1 MITESKN
8 ITACYSSICWYYK
21 SIDLPGSRKYIQ
33 SSLMAANSR
42 KQWKDGPPADL
53 IYFYEDFTKLYN
65 ATTHLVA
72 AGCKRQAAIIDAT
85 IDIDDC
91 SNTSF
96 YCAAYNKT
104 ESRLWVP
111 AYLSSKECS
120 NPYKAL
126 KKAVRFIEKTNEDDD
141 LFDMIIK
148 HALSHNSLNESYV
161 EWDVLKVNIML
172 QKILEAT
179 HLLYVRACTKDDCF
193 LHNKTGTEP
202 QGDVAVVNTE
212 TGPV

>member
-8 ITACYSSICWYYK
+8 IAACYSSICWYYK

-33 SSLMAANSR
+33 SSLMAANSK
-42 KQWKDGPPADL
+42 KQWKDRPPADL

-65 ATTHLVA
+65 ATTHLAA
-72 AGCKRQAAIIDAT
+72 AGCKRQAAIIDAA

-91 SNTSF
+91 RNINLF
-96 YCAAYNKT
+96 CDVHNKT

-111 AYLSSKECS
+111 VYLSSKECS

-126 KKAVRFIEKTNEDDD
+126 KKAVRFIKRTNEDDD

-148 HALSHNSLNESYV
+148 HALSYNSLNESYV

-179 HLLYVRACTKDDCF
+179 HLLYVRACTNDDCF
-193 LHNKTGTEP
+193 LHNKTGTAP
-202 QGDVAVVNTE
+202 QGDIAICNQS
-212 TGPV
+212 